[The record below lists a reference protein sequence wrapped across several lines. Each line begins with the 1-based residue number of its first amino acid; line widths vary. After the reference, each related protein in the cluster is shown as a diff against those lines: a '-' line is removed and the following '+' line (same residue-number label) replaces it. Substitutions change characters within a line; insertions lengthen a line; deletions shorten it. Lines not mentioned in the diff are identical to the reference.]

1 MFCVVWPDP
10 CPPPR
15 KVANSGQSSSV
26 HEGSVQDN
34 ILIGCKTNLLLQVI
48 LTAEELQELVQ
59 TVNLEATTA
68 DHTKDIVRKIR
79 ERMAS
84 AAAPNQ

>member
-1 MFCVVWPDP
+1 M
-10 CPPPR
+10 
-15 KVANSGQSSSV
+15 ANSGQSSSV
-26 HEGSVQDN
+26 HEGSVHDN

-84 AAAPNQ
+84 AAAPKQ